1 MSIFLYVFL
10 LHNPIIKRFF
20 QSKNSN
26 NIYFNIYIALL
37 VKSLVNC
44 LGPLYGI
51 IIMISNLFLNSINLS
66 FKTPKT

>member
-1 MSIFLYVFL
+1 MFFYFIIL
-10 LHNPIIKRFF
+10 LLNVFF

-26 NIYFNIYIALL
+26 NISFNIDIALL